1 MTAKKLRPKRIYLI
15 NRDFQ
20 LRYTRLA
27 VLVGLVSTLLTVVLI
42 LYPLFQFR
50 ILRFP
55 DFLPKPFL
63 IGIVAASALNF
74 GLVAWMG
81 ILITHRIAG
90 PMFGLARHLRRVQDD
105 GGRFRDEI
113 KVRADDEM
121 KYLVRHL
128 NNLIEFLRDMTAQD
142 LRRVDA
148 LGSKLADLRAS
159 GARAAVCDEADT
171 LIRQLQTRLGGR
183 IEASAET
190 NPPASGPSEESEIA

>member
-1 MTAKKLRPKRIYLI
+1 MTAKKRRFKRIYLI

-27 VLVGLVSTLLTVVLI
+27 VLVGLVSTMLTVVLI

-55 DFLPKPFL
+55 DFLPTPFL
-63 IGIVAASALNF
+63 WGIAAASVLNF

-81 ILITHRIAG
+81 ILITHKIAG

-105 GGRFRDEI
+105 GGRFEGEI

-128 NNLIEFLRDMTAQD
+128 NDLIEFLRDMTVQD

-148 LGSKLADLRAS
+148 LGDRLADLRAS
-159 GARAAVCDEADT
+159 GARAPVCDEADI
-171 LIRQLQTRLGGR
+171 LVRQLQVRLGGR
-183 IEASAET
+183 IEPAPGATPPPEEGET
-190 NPPASGPSEESEIA
+190 A